1 MHVYLISYFSLLV
14 VSLPRSFLSYV
25 YSPYQYFKRLH
36 IPGPPPRAID
46 GNTSELL
53 KLVRVV
59 AVK

>member
-1 MHVYLISYFSLLV
+1 MCEFGGLSY
-14 VSLPRSFLSYV
+14 SLPSLSYV

-46 GNTSELL
+46 GNTSEMM
-53 KLVRVV
+53 KLVRAV

>member
-1 MHVYLISYFSLLV
+1 MCQCVKWCEFGGLSFSLP
-14 VSLPRSFLSYV
+14 SLSYV